1 VPDPR
6 EEENVH
12 RASIAL
18 MIAIVV
24 LGAGGVALVARWTPE
39 WRSARRSAGI
49 PGTGG
54 PAAAAA
60 PAPSPARTRVPVDA
74 ARPPGTDPR
83 GEATRTARV
92 ERAAREG
99 APAATRAPV
108 VSFRREMKAG
118 FAALQRRVARCG
130 AEDAWFTLDVETV
143 AGGVRVVEARVE
155 FPGSAGEAGIAC
167 ARSILVGETIAAPS
181 APPGRRWQVSFA
193 PGSKL

>member
-24 LGAGGVALVARWTPE
+24 LGAGGVALVARC
-39 WRSARRSAGI
+39 
-49 PGTGG
+49 
-54 PAAAAA
+54 
-60 PAPSPARTRVPVDA
+60 TRVPVDA